1 MVKNIV
7 LISQRMLAFGCGLTV
22 LLLGLSFDPEQI
34 MGLINRIQPVLH
46 YEKVMVQGIRISQ
59 SRAVYCLSENM
70 AGFAPDSK
78 QYFSLRDAMDRTGVV
93 IDEPEAMMAA
103 NIHPLS
109 FFEEYASAEGN
120 DAADKQTAETDMLPV
135 MADTSVDLQYSPVGF
150 YCTHN
155 AESYYPGSKKSRV
168 EGGKGLINQ
177 VGLSMANELEK
188 IGIQAVFDSTVHDSP
203 DYNMAYSKSRQ
214 TVERLSKDS
223 NWSAFIDVHRDA
235 IPDKKAPVV
244 VEVDEKMAAQM
255 LIIVGSDERKPNPDW
270 GENLNFAEK
279 IFKTGE
285 KMYPGLIRGV
295 RIKPGTYNQEI
306 HPPSILLEV
315 GNEYNSLDEARYS
328 SKLFA
333 EILSSVIKE
342 GK

>member
-7 LISQRMLAFGCGLTV
+7 LISQKMLVFGCGLVV
-22 LLLGLSFDPEQI
+22 LLIGLSFDPEQVI
-34 MGLINRIQPVLH
+34 GLINRMQSALH
-46 YEKVMVQGIRISQ
+46 YEKVMVQGIRISE
-59 SRAVYCLSENM
+59 SRAVFYLSENM
-70 AGFAPDSK
+70 AGFAPDSN
-78 QYFSLRDAMDRTGVV
+78 QYFSLRDVMDRTGVV
-93 IDEPEAMMAA
+93 IDEPETMMAA
-103 NIHPLS
+103 NMHPLS
-109 FFEEYASAEGN
+109 FFEEYASAEAK
-120 DAADKQTAETDMLPV
+120 DAADDQTAKTESLPA
-135 MADTSVDLQYSPVGF
+135 MADTPVDSQYPPVGF

-155 AESYYPGSKKSRV
+155 AESYYPGSNQSRV

-177 VGLSMANELEK
+177 VGQSMADALEK
-188 IGIQAVFDSTVHDSP
+188 IGIQAVFDATVHDSP
-203 DYNMAYSKSRQ
+203 DYNMAYSNSRQ
-214 TVERLSKDS
+214 TVERLAK
-223 NWSAFIDVHRDA
+223 NTEWSAFIDVHRDA

-328 SKLFA
+328 AKLFA
-333 EILSSVIKE
+333 EILSTVIKE